1 MATHQNHTHHRHTHS
16 KHGGTPSFEIPTR
29 DHLPPPHREQQ
40 KTHQPPPPPAASAST
55 SISNASANAFLVLSS
70 DSDLTE
76 AESTEEEDEPGPPR
90 QGGPSSS
97 KIVVEDVCL
106 VCHGEC
112 RCGGANGAAVYV
124 APTRPQGPLKVR
136 LKMSA
141 PAAPSPARAVAPP
154 LPPLPPLPPPP
165 IASTSAHPYS
175 FEPEPIIDRA
185 RRGSSSSANDEYDP
199 RPLKKQKA
207 VSSATGSRKGKAV
220 ATSGD
225 ASRKRGRPR
234 SQGLDLAL
242 GAPTSAVASTSGSGM
257 RKASKPSHKKRDPAH
272 SYSASSSAAA
282 IRAAA
287 PSRMSLRQVLA
298 MSVREATQS
307 ANNSENEQTDTPTT
321 TFTAAS
327 ESKGQE
333 EPLSDVS
340 DLDLLDSD
348 DESIEKAEER
358 ALRAEFE
365 KTKSKSAFASESEEL
380 TELEEDEDEED
391 DDAAAGWERHLKETE
406 RVRGAALTAAVKS
419 DDHSFEDDVNIAITD
434 LPPTGGLGVVTWSD
448 YDSVDMDDDDD
459 EGGNLAH
466 DFEEELEELLAISEA
481 VVGPVR
487 DDELELGELWF
498 EEMSEMGDDESG
510 SAADD
515 ESEEGESSDEDDDD
529 DGQERLLV
537 VDGGWAHQTRSL
549 SGSSAG
555 DSDDSAIYFDDDGDT
570 TDSIDSEDHVRFGIE
585 GPEDE
590 DTDSACSETDYYRD
604 APGTASLADVQAP
617 TTADLASLPQFLFAA
632 DSMMI
637 DLDSFD
643 ADPEQ
648 ALRAAAE
655 GLGVAIEEKK
665 AVAAKAS
672 PARPPFK
679 GKSKMIDIV
688 EEDEAGTGTDGE
700 SGRTPA
706 MGTFSKKSSGRPQDF
721 NVVVIDGSDNFAPS
735 PFSKVKKNR
744 KRAGELLE
752 GTPSRRVRAAS
763 KVSTTSVTDGSISGE
778 VAEISP
784 VLAPATLD
792 FELDDVLNESV
803 LEDDPSP
810 SGSSSDSDAEVADGL
825 QNGSTTP
832 KASTP
837 APDSTK
843 KASALSDLSRWSR
856 IPIGAFR
863 SSTSRPAP
871 QFPSP
876 VVDNSGRR
884 SRDKSGSNVYL
895 PAASAVLRGS
905 RAVTSLNHTLSSPNV
920 SNNTNKRAIER
931 RMLTSPVFGPVV
943 STGTVPPLGG
953 AAPSNVD
960 GEKRKG
966 RKKERKTPT
975 NSRQNSPQGRQRS
988 ASTASA
994 SLRVPT
1000 ISPFV
1005 AAVGLPESAPLF

>member
-1 MATHQNHTHHRHTHS
+1 MHLLAARPIVIFAPRADFITYVGYSTIDHSHHRHTHT
-16 KHGGTPSFEIPTR
+16 KHGGAPPYEIPSR

-40 KTHQPPPPPAASAST
+40 KTQQPPPPPPASASA

-76 AESTEEEDEPGPPR
+76 AESTEEEDEPGPSR
-90 QGGPSSS
+90 RAGPSAANML
-97 KIVVEDVCL
+97 VEDVCL

-124 APTRPQGPLKVR
+124 APTRPQGPLKIR
-136 LKMSA
+136 LKMGV

-154 LPPLPPLPPPP
+154 LPPLPAPPV
-165 IASTSAHPYS
+165 ASTSAHPYS
-175 FEPEPIIDRA
+175 FEQEPAVDRA
-185 RRGSSSSANDEYDP
+185 RRGSSSSANDNYDP
-199 RPLKKQKA
+199 RPLKKHKPG
-207 VSSATGSRKGKAV
+207 STATGSRKGKAV
-220 ATSGD
+220 STSSD
-225 ASRKRGRPR
+225 ASRKRGHPR

-242 GAPTSAVASTSGSGM
+242 GAPASAAASAASVSGV
-257 RKASKPSHKKRDPAH
+257 RKAAKPSHKKRDPTH
-272 SYSASSSAAA
+272 SYSASTSTAA

-307 ANNSENEQTDTPTT
+307 ANNSETEQTDTPTT
-321 TFTAAS
+321 TFTAAT

-365 KTKSKSAFASESEEL
+365 ESEEL
-380 TELEEDEDEED
+380 TELENEEEDEDG
-391 DDAAAGWERHLKETE
+391 AAGWERHLKETE
-406 RVRGAALTAAVKS
+406 RVRGPVPATAVKS
-419 DDHSFEDDVNIAITD
+419 DDHSFEDDANIAITD

-448 YDSVDMDDDDD
+448 YDSVGMSDDDDD
-459 EGGNLAH
+459 EGGNLAQ

-515 ESEEGESSDEDDDD
+515 ESEEGESSDEDEDD

-537 VDGGWAHQTRSL
+537 ADGGWAYQTRSL

-555 DSDDSAIYFDDDGDT
+555 DSDDSAIYFEDDGDT
-570 TDSIDSEDHVRFGIE
+570 TDSIDSDDHIRFGIE

-637 DLDSFD
+637 DLESFD

-665 AVAAKAS
+665 AAAAAKAS

-706 MGTFSKKSSGRPQDF
+706 MGTFSKTSSGRSQDC

-744 KRAGELLE
+744 KRAGDLV
-752 GTPSRRVRAAS
+752 SR
-763 KVSTTSVTDGSISGE
+763 
-778 VAEISP
+778 
-784 VLAPATLD
+784 
-792 FELDDVLNESV
+792 
-803 LEDDPSP
+803 
-810 SGSSSDSDAEVADGL
+810 
-825 QNGSTTP
+825 
-832 KASTP
+832 
-837 APDSTK
+837 
-843 KASALSDLSRWSR
+843 
-856 IPIGAFR
+856 
-863 SSTSRPAP
+863 
-871 QFPSP
+871 
-876 VVDNSGRR
+876 
-884 SRDKSGSNVYL
+884 
-895 PAASAVLRGS
+895 
-905 RAVTSLNHTLSSPNV
+905 
-920 SNNTNKRAIER
+920 
-931 RMLTSPVFGPVV
+931 
-943 STGTVPPLGG
+943 
-953 AAPSNVD
+953 
-960 GEKRKG
+960 EKRISIPTG
-966 RKKERKTPT
+966 R
-975 NSRQNSPQGRQRS
+975 
-988 ASTASA
+988 
-994 SLRVPT
+994 
-1000 ISPFV
+1000 
-1005 AAVGLPESAPLF
+1005 